1 MAEFTERALVHGLKF
16 GFTFLNRKQQEAVGA
31 ILKISSYLSDEKILE
46 FGKKIDK
53 KLNITNCS

>member
-16 GFTFLNRKQQEAVGA
+16 GFNFLNTKQQAAVGA

-46 FGKKIDK
+46 FGKRISDK
-53 KLNITNCS
+53 EAK